1 MEGSIAERVASLI
14 NGLWDLG
21 HAVGDFFGGGA
32 YPLLRSGRLLVPLL
46 QRVTF
51 GKEPQK

>member
-21 HAVGDFFGGGA
+21 HAVGDFFLGGGISVA
-32 YPLLRSGRLLVPLL
+32 AVRAAIGSALTAGH
-46 QRVTF
+46 F
-51 GKEPQK
+51 

>member
-21 HAVGDFFGGGA
+21 HAVGDFFFGGGDISVA
-32 YPLLRSGRLLVPLL
+32 AVRAAIGSAL
-46 QRVTF
+46 TAAHF
-51 GKEPQK
+51 